1 MSTEKVRYENNQRLH
16 GADQSLAYYGV
27 YRTPENPQDHNLALS
42 IEWVSSKKN
51 HYLRRI
57 TT

>member
-1 MSTEKVRYENNQRLH
+1 MVGPMSTEKVRYENNQRLH

-42 IEWVSSKKN
+42 IE
-51 HYLRRI
+51 
-57 TT
+57 